1 MKVTI
6 DLENLESLVK
16 ETTEN
21 NIETVI
27 KEQVKERVNKK
38 IEELAKKEIS
48 DAVSSN
54 FQRFVDEYIKNTTIK
69 VGGNSYWDDED
80 EEQKEYTVE
89 QYIKKE
95 LKERLE
101 SKTLKAKKKGRTSS
115 YSDDFEQVS
124 FEEYISR
131 SFNVDDLIK
140 SDLDKFMD
148 GIRKDINKTMK
159 KTFDSSTKNMLSG
172 AVLSILTAND
182 TYRQIENQIK
192 CIADKRS

>member
-6 DLENLESLVK
+6 DLENLELLVK
-16 ETTEN
+16 ETTEK
-21 NIETVI
+21 NIEAVI
-27 KEQVKERVNKK
+27 KEQVTNTVNKTIDK
-38 IEELAKKEIS
+38 LVEKEIKN
-48 DAVSSN
+48 AVSAN

-69 VGGNSYWDDED
+69 VGGNSYWDDE
-80 EEQKEYTVE
+80 EQKEYTVE

-95 LKERLE
+95 LKARLE

-124 FEEYISR
+124 FEEYINR
-131 SFNVDDLIK
+131 SFNAEDLIK
-140 SDLDKFMD
+140 ADLDKFMD

-159 KTFDSSTKNMLSG
+159 ETFDSSTKNMLSST
-172 AVLSILTAND
+172 ALSILTAND

-192 CIADKRS
+192 CIADKRV

>member
-1 MKVTI
+1 MKLTI

-16 ETTEN
+16 ETMEN
-21 NIETVI
+21 NIGAII
-27 KEQVKERVNKK
+27 KEQVTDIVKET
-38 IEELAKKEIS
+38 IEKLAKSVI
-48 DAVSSN
+48 DDTVSAN

-69 VGGNSYWDDED
+69 VGGGYWSDED
-80 EEQKEYTVE
+80 QKEYTVE

-101 SKTLKAKKKGRTSS
+101 SKTLKAKKKGRNSS

-124 FEEYISR
+124 FEEYINR
-131 SFNVDDLIK
+131 SFKVDDLIK
-140 SDLDKFMD
+140 ADLDKFMKD
-148 GIRKDINKTMK
+148 IRKDINKTMEEI
-159 KTFDSSTKNMLSG
+159 FDSSTKNMLSG

-192 CIADKRS
+192 CIADKRA

>member
-27 KEQVKERVNKK
+27 KEQVKKSVNKK

-69 VGGNSYWDDED
+69 VCGYSYWDD

-95 LKERLE
+95 LK
-101 SKTLKAKKKGRTSS
+101 
-115 YSDDFEQVS
+115 
-124 FEEYISR
+124 I
-131 SFNVDDLIK
+131 
-140 SDLDKFMD
+140 
-148 GIRKDINKTMK
+148 
-159 KTFDSSTKNMLSG
+159 
-172 AVLSILTAND
+172 VLSL
-182 TYRQIENQIK
+182 K
-192 CIADKRS
+192 L